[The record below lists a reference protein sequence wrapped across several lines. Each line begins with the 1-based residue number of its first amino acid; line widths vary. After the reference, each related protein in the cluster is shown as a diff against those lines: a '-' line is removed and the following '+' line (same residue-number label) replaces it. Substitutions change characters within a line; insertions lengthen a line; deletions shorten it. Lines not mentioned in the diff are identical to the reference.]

1 MTQPNPSLPG
11 PVVVG
16 ALGGSGTRLIARI
29 LMESGF
35 FMGSDLNRERD
46 NLWFTLLFKRPR
58 WFAEVATKD
67 PGQIRTA
74 MRIMEK
80 AMVGGGGLDSFE
92 RAFVWRAAP

>member
-1 MTQPNPSLPG
+1 
-11 PVVVG
+11 
-16 ALGGSGTRLIARI
+16 
-29 LMESGF
+29 MESGF

-92 RAFVWRAAP
+92 LSLCLAGGSRNGFPGS